1 MTIAL
6 RGQARCLS
14 VGAKLT
20 TQRKKNMLPNKRE
33 PAYRYQHR
41 TIYRCRW
48 RYGFIRTA
56 QSSDLEYGSGGRILA
71 HQIPGINRRPNSRPF
86 KFWKVEGVSI
96 FKEARNHIRIKG
108 FKQRVPPFLIRM
120 YFADPGRFQYPLW
133 VFKFAGG
140 NTGNFPPKSARFV
153 PGGTGVLKTGFS
165 WKECGTWRIGFFQES
180 TSICTGY
187 VNVPWYLRLEE
198 THQPFLI
205 FKYLRCNSGGL
216 PVKSR
221 SA

>member
-1 MTIAL
+1 
-6 RGQARCLS
+6 
-14 VGAKLT
+14 
-20 TQRKKNMLPNKRE
+20 MLPNRRE
-33 PAYRYQHR
+33 PTYRYKYR
-41 TIYRCRW
+41 TLFVHKWHYCFR
-48 RYGFIRTA
+48 RTTLT
-56 QSSDLEYGSGGRILA
+56 SYLEYGSRRVLA

-86 KFWKVEGVSI
+86 RFWKLEEVSV
-96 FKEARNHIRIKG
+96 FKNSENHIRIKG
-108 FKQRVPPFLIRM
+108 FKHKVPPFLVRM
-120 YFADPGRFQYPLW
+120 YFADPGRFHYPLW

-140 NTGNFPPKSARFV
+140 NTGNFPPRSVRFV

-205 FKYLRCNSGGL
+205 FKYLRCNSGDL